1 MGRGAVTDDDIR
13 DDALARAW
21 ARVAAE
27 QAALAAERTALE
39 RARTDLLATLAHELR
54 TPLTLIRTS
63 IGLLLDTD
71 PEPVMRARLLRNIK
85 LSSDRM
91 HALVTDLL
99 DLARLRGGRPD
110 LRLRL
115 ADVGALATGAA
126 ALLTP
131 LLEEKG
137 QTLDLDLPAPPPQL
151 LGDARRLEQ
160 VLVNLLSN
168 AAKFSPHGARL
179 RLSVAD
185 AGPEVILA
193 VADPG
198 PGIPP
203 EALPR
208 LFEQFYTDRTSSPGR
223 NIGVGLGLPIAQG
236 IVAAH
241 GGRIWAESTVGVGST
256 FSVALPKGGPREEDD
271 EDPGDR

>member
-1 MGRGAVTDDDIR
+1 MGMGHGAVTDDNIR
-13 DDALARAW
+13 DDALARGW
-21 ARVAAE
+21 VRLEAE
-27 QAALAAERTALE
+27 RAALAAEREALE

-54 TPLTLIRTS
+54 TPLTLIRT
-63 IGLLLDTD
+63 
-71 PEPVMRARLLRNIK
+71 
-85 LSSDRM
+85 RM

-99 DLARLRGGRPD
+99 DLARLRGGQPD

-115 ADVGALATGAA
+115 VDVGALVTGAA
-126 ALLTP
+126 ALLAP
-131 LLEEKG
+131 LLEEKR
-137 QTLDLDLPAPPPQL
+137 QTLDLNLPAPPPQL

-168 AAKFSPHGARL
+168 AAKFSPPAARL
-179 RLSVAD
+179 RLSAVD
-185 AGPEVILA
+185 AGSQVVLT

-203 EALPR
+203 EAQAR

-241 GGRIWAESTVGVGST
+241 GGHMWVESTVGVGSS
-256 FSVALPKGGPREEDD
+256 FYVALPKDGPREEGD